1 VADQL
6 RPVRTCLIG
15 QPSEVA
21 NVLRSA
27 QRRGHLVEYGKPRPM
42 SGYRVAVDVTLMQP
56 AKAAPTP
63 RPATRPAERPAQRLT
78 VSGRTCARVG
88 AVTSAVGVLSGL
100 TYGAWVVFQ
109 WVAAHWLQVVGVAA
123 AVLMVAAYLF
133 LRSRGGCAGLH
144 CDGCGH

>member
-1 VADQL
+1 MTAVNAVRLGPGRWLGTLSSGRQVLISAPGGCAVADQL

-27 QRRGHLVEYGKPRPM
+27 QQRGHLVEYGTPRPM

-63 RPATRPAERPAQRLT
+63 TDHA
-78 VSGRTCARVG
+78 AR
-88 AVTSAVGVLSGL
+88 
-100 TYGAWVVFQ
+100 
-109 WVAAHWLQVVGVAA
+109 
-123 AVLMVAAYLF
+123 
-133 LRSRGGCAGLH
+133 
-144 CDGCGH
+144 